1 MMKIKKEKNTTVV
14 PEEKKGAEKI
24 ISKNKVGFKD
34 VVKNILSA
42 IKKGLVSAGKGIK
55 KGFNALVN
63 LCKNHKKIA
72 IGTGAVLVVLL
83 VVVLLIPTFSL
94 NKTEK
99 DMKNKLNMLGVTFY
113 EDFYYKSAGNGDPDK
128 RREFL
133 AKYEQLGIKVSL
145 ENLIRYY
152 VTTDK
157 YKELPEAQMDAKIA
171 ERVEALQKDW
181 FEDGKYKCDGDNTKV
196 IIYPQDPFEEG
207 SYKLELVTACGF
219 KDEEQNE
226 TTTTKKKDTN
236 TTTQKAIEETTKT
249 TKKNKKK

>member
-1 MMKIKKEKNTTVV
+1 MKIKKEKNTTVV

-24 ISKNKVGFKD
+24 VSKNKVGFKEI
-34 VVKNILSA
+34 VKNVFSNIVKFFA
-42 IKKGLVSAGKGIK
+42 YVGRGIK
-55 KGFNALVN
+55 KGFSALVS

-83 VVVLLIPTFSL
+83 VVVILIPTFSL

-113 EDFYYKSAGNGDPDK
+113 EDFYYKSAGNGDTDK

-133 AKYEQLGIKVSL
+133 SKYEQLGIKVSL

-157 YKELPEAQMDAKIA
+157 YKELDEAQMDAKIA
-171 ERVEALQKDW
+171 ERVEALEKAW

-219 KDEEQNE
+219 KDEEQTE
-226 TTTTKKKDTN
+226 TTTTKKKETN
-236 TTTQKAIEETTKT
+236 TTTQQATEETTKT
-249 TKKNKKK
+249 TKKTKKK